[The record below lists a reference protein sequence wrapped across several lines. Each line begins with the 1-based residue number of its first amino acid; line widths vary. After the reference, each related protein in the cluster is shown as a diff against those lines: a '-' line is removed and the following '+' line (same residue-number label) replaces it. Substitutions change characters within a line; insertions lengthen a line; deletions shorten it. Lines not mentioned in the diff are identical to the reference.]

1 MRLGPRILLPFF
13 FCLLVFSSAHGAPLD
28 YAASSNWA
36 FQGEPTKTGHT
47 VDVFFICPTAYMG
60 SSEQHNMPVDDPQ
73 ARQFFR
79 GATLMEKGIYDQNCN
94 FYAPYYRQASLS
106 MYKLPRQQSL
116 PYFSLAYEDI
126 KEAFTYYL
134 REYNHGRPVI
144 LAGFS
149 QGGDMVLRLIKDMY
163 RDPALQ
169 QKLVAAYAIGWPVT
183 PAEALQY
190 PQLKM
195 AQNAEDTGVV
205 ISFNTEAPEVTRSLL
220 VPEKTLSINPLN
232 WTPTGEP
239 ADNSLNLGAGLAN
252 YHGEITKAVP
262 QLTGAYLDPTR
273 GALKVTDIA
282 SADYPPMLDLFQPGV
297 YHVYDY
303 LFFYRN
309 LQQNVADRIKAYEAK
324 YGLKQAS

>member
-1 MRLGPRILLPFF
+1 
-13 FCLLVFSSAHGAPLD
+13 
-28 YAASSNWA
+28 
-36 FQGEPTKTGHT
+36 
-47 VDVFFICPTAYMG
+47 
-60 SSEQHNMPVDDPQ
+60 
-73 ARQFFR
+73 
-79 GATLMEKGIYDQNCN
+79 
-94 FYAPYYRQASLS
+94 
-106 MYKLPRQQSL
+106 MYKLPRQQSS
-116 PYFSLAYEDI
+116 PYFSLAYEDV
-126 KEAFTYYL
+126 KAAFTYYL
-134 REYNHGRPVI
+134 REYNQGRPVI

-149 QGGDMVLRLIKDMY
+149 QGGDMVLRLIKDVY

-183 PAEALQY
+183 PTEAMQY

-195 AQNAEDTGVV
+195 AQHAADTGVV
-205 ISFNTEAPEVTRSLL
+205 ISFNTEAPEVTSSLL

-232 WTPTGEP
+232 WKTTSEP
-239 ADNSLNLGAGLAN
+239 ADKSLNLGAVFVN
-252 YHGEITKAVP
+252 YHGEITKEVP

-273 GALKVTDIA
+273 GSLKVTDID

-324 YGLKQAS
+324 HGLKQAS

>member
-1 MRLGPRILLPFF
+1 MRLCPRILFPFF
-13 FCLLVFSSAHGAPLD
+13 FCLLVFSSAQGAPLN
-28 YAASSNWA
+28 YASSGNWA
-36 FQGEPTKTGHT
+36 FQEDPAKSGHA
-47 VDVFFICPTAYMG
+47 VDVFFVCPTAYMG
-60 SSEQHNMPVDDPQ
+60 SAEQHNMPIDDPQ
-73 ARQFFR
+73 ARQFFL
-79 GATLMEKGIYDQNCN
+79 GATLMEKGIYDQECN

-106 MYKLPRQQSL
+106 IYKLPRQQST
-116 PYFSLAYEDI
+116 PYFSLAYEDV
-126 KEAFTYYL
+126 KAAFSYYL
-134 REYNHGRPVI
+134 REHNQGRPVI

-149 QGGDMVLRLIKDMY
+149 QGGDMVLRLIKDVY

-183 PAEALQY
+183 PTESLQY

-195 AQNAEDTGVV
+195 AQHAEDTGVV
-205 ISFNTEAPEVTRSLL
+205 ISFNTEAPEVTSSLL

-232 WTPTGEP
+232 WKTTSEP
-239 ADNSLNLGAGLAN
+239 ADKSLNLGAVFVN
-252 YHGEITKAVP
+252 YHGEITKEVP
-262 QLTGAYLDPTR
+262 QLTGAYLDPAR
-273 GALKVTDIA
+273 GALKVTDIN

-324 YGLKQAS
+324 QSLKQAS